1 MNGLDRGAIVIGL
14 LFIGA
19 GVVFLLEA
27 LDVVTLRPGVLW
39 PIVVIG
45 FGLGVAF
52 GGRPQRDTPDEPLQ
66 ASTDDP
72 IWRNE

>member
-19 GVVFLLEA
+19 GVMFLLEA

-39 PIVVIG
+39 PVVVIG

-52 GGRPQRDTPDEPLQ
+52 GGRTQRDTDQTPP

-72 IWRNE
+72 IWRNQ

>member
-1 MNGLDRGAIVIGL
+1 MNGLDRGAIVIGV

-27 LDVVTLRPGVLW
+27 LEVVTLRPGVLW

-45 FGLGVAF
+45 FGLSIAF
-52 GGRPQRDTPDEPLQ
+52 GSKPNRERSDAPPAT
-66 ASTDDP
+66 TDDP
-72 IWRNE
+72 IWRNDT

>member
-1 MNGLDRGAIVIGL
+1 MNGLDRGAIVIGV

-19 GVVFLLEA
+19 GVMFLLEA
-27 LDVVTLRPGVLW
+27 LDVLTLRPGVLW

-52 GGRPQRDTPDEPLQ
+52 GSKPNRETDQ
-66 ASTDDP
+66 APPATTDDP
-72 IWRNE
+72 IWRNEP